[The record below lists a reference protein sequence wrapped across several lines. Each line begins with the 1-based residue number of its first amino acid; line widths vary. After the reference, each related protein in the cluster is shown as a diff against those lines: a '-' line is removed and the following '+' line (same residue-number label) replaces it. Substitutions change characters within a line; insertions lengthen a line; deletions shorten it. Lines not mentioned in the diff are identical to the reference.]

1 MSDSKR
7 KILFLVETLD
17 SGDAG
22 KALSVLVQYI
32 DKTKYDVTVCAIN
45 GGGQYEA
52 VIKENVNYKAI
63 LTDPE
68 GVKRSMVYRNLP
80 LSMVYKFF
88 VPQGNDV
95 EIAYSEG
102 FATKLLSRASKG
114 KAKRYAWVHTD
125 LSRESLDK

>member
-45 GGGQYEA
+45 GGGQYEPI
-52 VIKENVNYKAI
+52 IKENVNYKARSIAICPCHGFISSMFLRGMMWKLPI
-63 LTDPE
+63 LK
-68 GVKRSMVYRNLP
+68 VLP
-80 LSMVYKFF
+80 
-88 VPQGNDV
+88 
-95 EIAYSEG
+95 
-102 FATKLLSRASKG
+102 
-114 KAKRYAWVHTD
+114 
-125 LSRESLDK
+125 